1 MLVTFDDGR
10 VAGDGATDLQM
21 EQQGGENLVEL
32 AMVRESSSLFEPM
45 PAPARFVPSHVFSR
59 EVIQLY

>member
-32 AMVRESSSLFEPM
+32 AMVRESSSLFEP
-45 PAPARFVPSHVFSR
+45 APARFVPSQVFSR